1 MEKIVIVLL
10 IVILLGI
17 YGLKPKKSPINTEN
31 GEHMKAKYSKMK
43 AEEAKEIIDAQDII
57 ILDVRTPAEYQEAH
71 IQGALLIPDYD
82 LRASS
87 ETKLPDKDAKILI
100 YCRSGS
106 RSRAAAKALIN
117 MGYTDVHDF
126 GGLMSW
132 PYDLVQGK

>member
-10 IVILLGI
+10 IILLGI
-17 YGLKPKKSPINTEN
+17 YGLKSKKPPISREN
-31 GEHMKAKYSKMK
+31 GEQMKAKYSKIK
-43 AEEAKEIIDAQDII
+43 AEQAKEIIDSQDVI
-57 ILDVRTPAEYQEAH
+57 ILDVRTPAEYEEGH
-71 IQGALLIPDYD
+71 IEGALLIPDYD
-82 LRASS
+82 LRASA
-87 ETKLPDKDAKILI
+87 EGKLPDKDAKILM